1 MDLSAHTRTHKKLTD
16 FKSVSAVSFQ
26 YTLEPSSWVRIHTQV
41 VALFRLSFFFF
52 FVCSFVARFLLNLAL
67 LFRRQ
72 FAFLAFNANLI
83 VQRNTVA
90 NCIKRRSLTVTF
102 ANAFY
107 AMYDVLPSCCCYCY
121 CSQIGASH
129 WWLNVYICTYFPFRL
144 LLCFFLFNSLSK
156 TVNL

>member
-1 MDLSAHTRTHKKLTD
+1 MLDFQHCSVGSSVCWMGFKWICRHTHTRIHKKLTD

-26 YTLEPSSWVRIHTQV
+26 YTLEPSSWIRIHTQV
-41 VALFRLSFFFF
+41 VALFRLSFFFFF

-90 NCIKRRSLTVTF
+90 NCIKRRSHCNFGECVLCHVWCFAVLLLLLLLF
-102 ANAFY
+102 ANRSFALM
-107 AMYDVLPSCCCYCY
+107 A
-121 CSQIGASH
+121 
-129 WWLNVYICTYFPFRL
+129 
-144 LLCFFLFNSLSK
+144 
-156 TVNL
+156 